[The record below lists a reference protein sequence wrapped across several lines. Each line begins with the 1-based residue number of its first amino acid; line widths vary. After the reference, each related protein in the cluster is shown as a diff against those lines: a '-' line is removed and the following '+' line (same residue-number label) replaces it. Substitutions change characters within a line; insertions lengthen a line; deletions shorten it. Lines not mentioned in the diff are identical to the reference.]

1 MQPIRQLP
9 QQTIVAIL
17 LALHNVVEGETMKT
31 FSSVAAVLAA
41 SFMSGMCAGA
51 ATGSAWPE
59 RSIRVIIPWAPGGST
74 DIVGR
79 IIAPDMSARL
89 KQQVVID
96 NRPGAGSIVGLQL
109 AAQAPAEGYTFMLTS
124 TAYGFLIQK
133 TNVDLVNTFDST
145 ALVGFAD
152 SALVVHPSL
161 PVSSVKELI
170 ALAKKKPG
178 DLLYSSSGI
187 GGFPHMNTELFKLM
201 TGTNM
206 IHVPFKGGGPA
217 IADTVAGHT
226 QVHLGSLPTEMPHIR
241 AGKLKVLAVG
251 GRKRNPALPN
261 APTISETVPGYV
273 TYIWYGFFAPK
284 GTPPALI
291 SRMNAVVGATVKSPD
306 IVKKLDVQGVEAAT
320 MPPTEFAKLMRDETD
335 KWLDVIRR
343 AGIKGE

>member
-1 MQPIRQLP
+1 MNRS
-9 QQTIVAIL
+9 TGL
-17 LALHNVVEGETMKT
+17 L
-31 FSSVAAVLAA
+31 AVLAA
-41 SFMSGMCAGA
+41 SLMSALWTTPA
-51 ATGSAWPE
+51 AAAWPE
-59 RSIRVIIPWAPGGST
+59 RSVRVIIPWAPGGST

-79 IIAPDMSARL
+79 ILAPDLGKRL

-109 AAQAPAEGYTFMLTS
+109 TAQAPADGYTFMLTS

-133 TNVDLVNTFDST
+133 TNVDLVNTLESV
-145 ALVGFAD
+145 AYVGMAD

-161 PVSSVKELI
+161 PVSNVKELI
-170 ALAKKKPG
+170 ALAKKRPG
-178 DLLYSSSGI
+178 EILYSSSGI

-226 QVHLGSLPTEMPHIR
+226 QVHLGSLPTEIAHIR

-251 GRKRNPALPN
+251 GKKRNPALPDY
-261 APTISETVPGYV
+261 PTISESVPGYV

-284 GTPPALI
+284 KTPADLI
-291 SRMNAVVGATVKSPD
+291 AKMNAAVSASAKSSE
-306 IVKKLDVQGVEAAT
+306 ITKKLEAQGVEAGSMSPA
-320 MPPTEFAKLMRDETD
+320 EFAKLMRDETN
-335 KWLDVIRR
+335 KWMDVIKR
-343 AGIKGE
+343 ANIKAE

>member
-1 MQPIRQLP
+1 MK
-9 QQTIVAIL
+9 AISC
-17 LALHNVVEGETMKT
+17 
-31 FSSVAAVLAA
+31 FAAVLLASTVAIVWTSPAA
-41 SFMSGMCAGA
+41 A
-51 ATGSAWPE
+51 AAWPD
-59 RSIRVIIPWAPGGST
+59 RPIRIIIPWAPAGST

-79 IIAPDMSARL
+79 IIAPDMSKRL

-109 AAQAPAEGYTFMLTS
+109 ASQAPANGYTFLLTS

-161 PVSSVKELI
+161 PVDSVKELI

-178 DLLYSSSGI
+178 EIFYSSSGI

-201 TGTNM
+201 TGVNM
-206 IHVPFKGGGPA
+206 THVPFKGGGPA

-241 AGKLKVLAVG
+241 GGKLKVLAVG
-251 GRKRNPALPN
+251 GKKRNPALPGM
-261 APTISETVPGYV
+261 PTISETVPGYV

-284 GTPPALI
+284 GTPADLI
-291 SRMNAVVGATVKSPD
+291 SRMNAAVGTTAKSPD
-306 IVKKLDVQGVEAAT
+306 IVKKLDLQGVEAAT
-320 MPPTEFAKLMRDETD
+320 MPPAEFAKLMRDETA

>member
-1 MQPIRQLP
+1 MNK
-9 QQTIVAIL
+9 ASGL
-17 LALHNVVEGETMKT
+17 L
-31 FSSVAAVLAA
+31 AVLAA
-41 SFMSGMCAGA
+41 SMVSALWTGPVA
-51 ATGSAWPE
+51 AAWPE
-59 RSIRVIIPWAPGGST
+59 RSVRVIIPWAPGGST

-79 IIAPDMSARL
+79 IISPDMSNRL

-109 AAQAPAEGYTFMLTS
+109 AGQAPADGYTFLLTS

-133 TNVDLVNTFDST
+133 TNVDLVNTLEPT

-161 PVSSVKELI
+161 PVSNVKELI
-170 ALAKKKPG
+170 ALAKSRPG
-178 DLLYSSSGI
+178 QILYSSSGI

-201 TGTNM
+201 TGVNM

-226 QVHLGSLPTEMPHIR
+226 QVHLGSLPTEMAHIR

-251 GRKRNPALPN
+251 GKKRNPALPDF
-261 APTISETVPGYV
+261 PTISESVPGYV

-284 GTPPALI
+284 KTPADLVA
-291 SRMNAVVGATVKSPD
+291 RMNAAVSATAKSPD
-306 IVKKLDVQGVEAAT
+306 IMKKLDVQGVEAAT
-320 MPPTEFAKLMRDETD
+320 MPPAEFAKLMRDETN
-335 KWLDVIRR
+335 KWLDVIKR

>member
-1 MQPIRQLP
+1 M
-9 QQTIVAIL
+9 L
-17 LALHNVVEGETMKT
+17 LG
-31 FSSVAAVLAA
+31 SAA
-41 SFMSGMCAGA
+41 SFVWMSHATA
-51 ATGSAWPE
+51 AAWPD
-59 RSIRVIIPWAPGGST
+59 RPIRIIIPWAPAGST
-74 DIVGR
+74 DIVAR
-79 IIAPDMSARL
+79 IIAPDMSKRL

-109 AAQAPAEGYTFMLTS
+109 ASQAPANGYTFLLTS

-133 TNVDLVNTFDST
+133 SNVDLVNTFDST

-161 PVSSVKELI
+161 PVNSVKELI
-170 ALAKKKPG
+170 ALARKKPG
-178 DLLYSSSGI
+178 EIFYSSSGI

-201 TGTNM
+201 TGVNM
-206 IHVPFKGGGPA
+206 THVPFKGGGPA

-241 AGKLKVLAVG
+241 GGKLKVLAVG
-251 GRKRNPALPN
+251 GKKRNPALPGM
-261 APTISETVPGYV
+261 PTISETVPGYV

-284 GTPPALI
+284 GTPPDLV
-291 SRMNAVVGATVKSPD
+291 SRMNAAVGTTVKSPD

-320 MPPTEFAKLMRDETD
+320 MPPAEFAKLMRDETA

>member
-1 MQPIRQLP
+1 MKPH
-9 QQTIVAIL
+9 IVRVLGLVLAS
-17 LALHNVVEGETMKT
+17 LALVPVTA
-31 FSSVAAVLAA
+31 VA
-41 SFMSGMCAGA
+41 
-51 ATGSAWPE
+51 AWPE
-59 RSIRVIIPWAPGGST
+59 RSVRVIIPWAPGGST

-79 IIAPDMSARL
+79 IISPDMSNRL

-96 NRPGAGSIVGLQL
+96 NRPGAGSIVGLQITS
-109 AAQAPAEGYTFMLTS
+109 QQPPDGYTFLLTS

-133 TNVDLVNTFDST
+133 SNVDLVNTFDSA

-170 ALAKKKPG
+170 ALAKKKP
-178 DLLYSSSGI
+178 DQLLYSSSGI

-201 TGTNM
+201 TGVNLV
-206 IHVPFKGGGPA
+206 HVPFKGGGPA

-226 QVHLGSLPTEMPHIR
+226 QIHLGSLPTEMPHIR

-251 GRKRNPALPN
+251 GKKRNPALPD

-284 GTPPALI
+284 GTPADLI
-291 SRMNAVVGATVKSPD
+291 SRMNAAVGTTVKSSK
-306 IVKKLDVQGVEAAT
+306 IVKKLDIQGVETAT
-320 MPPTEFAKLMRDETD
+320 MPPAEFAKLMRDETN
-335 KWLDVIRR
+335 KWLDVIKR